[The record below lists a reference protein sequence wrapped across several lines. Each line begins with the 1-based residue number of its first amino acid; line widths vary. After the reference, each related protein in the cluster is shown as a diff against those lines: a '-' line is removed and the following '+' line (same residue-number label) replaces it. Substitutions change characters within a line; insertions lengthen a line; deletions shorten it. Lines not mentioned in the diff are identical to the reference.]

1 MGAKGTSKNI
11 ETEEACEPSQ
21 LVAWDVGAVE
31 LGRGCL
37 DLGAG
42 SGVLGSR
49 VYRALGFGC
58 LFCRFWIMKF
68 LHSEVRVCVCV
79 RACVCVCRAA
89 FPNLCARVPK
99 LTLLKK
105 ALNCNT
111 RTAEGSGDP
120 GVCVKSV

>member
-11 ETEEACEPSQ
+11 ETEEDCEPSQ

-68 LHSEVRVCVCV
+68 LHSEVRVCVCARV
-79 RACVCVCRAA
+79 CVCVSRSVSQPVC
-89 FPNLCARVPK
+89 K
-99 LTLLKK
+99 
-105 ALNCNT
+105 
-111 RTAEGSGDP
+111 GSEADFIKESSQLQHTNSRGL
-120 GVCVKSV
+120 G